1 MTIHLTLLDWLVL
14 TVYVG
19 GITALGLSVSRQV
32 KTSEGYFM
40 GNRAFGKILMLAQSL
55 GTGTHSDQAVGVAGA
70 AYTSGL
76 SGIWYQ
82 WIWLFTT
89 PFYWLLAPIFRRL
102 RVVTTAEFFELRY
115 GKAYSLVY
123 AAACVY
129 LLALWQGIAIK
140 GTAVTVSAITG
151 VPEWAIAILV
161 AIVFTLYGI
170 CGGLIA
176 AATTDYIQGIFI
188 VLLSFLVLPFGL
200 HRVGGFAGLH
210 HALPP
215 QFFTVFS
222 PAGGELT
229 RFNVA
234 ILVISGLAGI
244 VVQPH
249 MMAVAATG
257 KTEMNCRVGWT
268 YGNFI
273 KRACTVGWTLT
284 GLLAAVLFPGVAF
297 HDREKVFGMAI
308 AALLPSGLV
317 GLMVASLLA
326 TVMATCSAFMVDGA
340 ALFTHDLYLPFV
352 GHKKIAQ
359 RGGEAHILRVAR
371 WSSLAITAVGFV
383 LGLTMQSVI
392 KSTVLF
398 ISMLPFIGVAFW
410 IGIIWP
416 RANRAGAWACT
427 IGSAIVFFIT
437 SALGSTTAWSSVYSL
452 VTGVVLIIVASL
464 LTRPEPVSK
473 MRRVFGYLKVPVG
486 KEQFLPQETE
496 EQFLA
501 KEIEVV

>member
-14 TVYVG
+14 AVYIG

-40 GNRAFGKILMLAQSL
+40 GNRAFGKIVMLAQSL

-89 PFYWLLAPIFRRL
+89 PFYWLLAPVFRRL
-102 RVVTTAEFFELRY
+102 RVVTIAEFFELRY

-140 GTAVTVSAITG
+140 GTSVTVAAITG
-151 VPEWAIAILV
+151 VPEWAIAIFV

-170 CGGLIA
+170 SGGLVA
-176 AATTDYIQGIFI
+176 AATTDYIQGVFI
-188 VLLSFLVLPFGL
+188 IVLSFLVLPFGF

-215 QFFTVFS
+215 HFFAVFS
-222 PAGGELT
+222 PAGGELS

-234 ILVISGLAGI
+234 MLVISGLAGI

-308 AALLPSGLV
+308 GTLLPPGLV

-340 ALFTHDLYLPFV
+340 ALFTKDLYLPLV
-352 GHKKIAQ
+352 GPERIAQ
-359 RGGEAHILRVAR
+359 RGGEAHMLRVAR
-371 WSSLAITAVGFV
+371 WSSLAITAAGFV
-383 LGLTMQSVI
+383 LGLTMESVV
-392 KSTVLF
+392 KATVLF

-416 RANRAGAWACT
+416 RANRYGAWACT
-427 IGSAIVFFIT
+427 IGSAVVFFAT
-437 SALGSTTAWSSVYSL
+437 SAHGSTTAWSSLY
-452 VTGVVLIIVASL
+452 SL
-464 LTRPEPVSK
+464 LTGTFLLVAVSLLTKPEPTAK
-473 MRRVFGYLKVPVG
+473 MERIFGYLEVPVG
-486 KEQFLPQETE
+486 E
-496 EQFLA
+496 EQLLSR
-501 KEIEVV
+501 EMEVV